1 MSRLAQIFHL
11 EIKVIW
17 RFMKETFDFR
27 HKLVVIAIEGAI
39 LVTALGFEE
48 LFERHALDVYRYISR
63 RHIGNDSQDLTSDV
77 FVIALQK
84 AESIPSGSELPWLYR
99 TAWNVLANAHR
110 KNDPITVDFDL
121 TEIEPDC
128 ADVVIT
134 NDQLNRSWQKLPHKD
149 REVLRL
155 VAWEGLS
162 GKELAMTLGISEGG
176 AGAALSRARA
186 NLRKVWEE
194 EN

>member
-1 MSRLAQIFHL
+1 MTDLD
-11 EIKVIW
+11 
-17 RFMKETFDFR
+17 FDQ
-27 HKLVVIAIEGAI
+27 LYN
-39 LVTALGFEE
+39 
-48 LFERHALDVYRYISR
+48 RHALEVYRYIAR
-63 RHIGNDSQDLTSDV
+63 RHIGNDAQDLTGDV
-77 FVIALQK
+77 FLIAFQK
-84 AESIPSGSELPWLYR
+84 LNSIPAGSELPWLYR

-110 KNDPITVDFDL
+110 KNDPIPANFDL

-134 NDQLNRSWQKLPHKD
+134 NDQLNRSWQKLPQKD

-162 GKELAMTLGISEGG
+162 GKELASVLGISEGG

-186 NLRKVWEE
+186 NLRKAWEE
-194 EN
+194 ES

>member
-1 MSRLAQIFHL
+1 MSQIAQIFHL
-11 EIKVIW
+11 DIKVIW
-17 RFMKETFDFR
+17 WFMKETFEFR
-27 HKLVVIAIEGAI
+27 HKLVAIAIEGAI
-39 LVTALGFEE
+39 SVTALGFEE

-134 NDQLNRSWQKLPHKD
+134 NDQLNRSWQKLPQKD

-155 VAWEGLS
+155 AAWEGIS

>member
-1 MSRLAQIFHL
+1 VSELD
-11 EIKVIW
+11 
-17 RFMKETFDFR
+17 FDQ
-27 HKLVVIAIEGAI
+27 LYD
-39 LVTALGFEE
+39 
-48 LFERHALDVYRYISR
+48 RHALEVYRYISR
-63 RHIGNDSQDLTSDV
+63 RHIGNDAQDLTGDV
-77 FVIALQK
+77 FLIAFQK
-84 AESIPSGSELPWLYR
+84 LNSIPAGSELPWLYR

-110 KNDPITVDFDL
+110 KNEPIPANFDL

-162 GKELAMTLGISEGG
+162 GKELATTLGISEGG

-186 NLRKVWEE
+186 NLRKAWVEE
-194 EN
+194 S

>member
-1 MSRLAQIFHL
+1 MSELD
-11 EIKVIW
+11 
-17 RFMKETFDFR
+17 FDQ
-27 HKLVVIAIEGAI
+27 LYD
-39 LVTALGFEE
+39 
-48 LFERHALDVYRYISR
+48 RHALEVYRYISR
-63 RHIGNDSQDLTSDV
+63 RHIGNDAQDLTGDV
-77 FVIALQK
+77 FLIAFQK
-84 AESIPSGSELPWLYR
+84 LNSIPAGSELPWLYR

-110 KNDPITVDFDL
+110 KNEPIPANFDL
-121 TEIEPDC
+121 TEIESDC

-162 GKELAMTLGISEGG
+162 GKELATTLGISEGG

-186 NLRKVWEE
+186 NLRKAWEE
-194 EN
+194 ES

>member
-1 MSRLAQIFHL
+1 MTDLDFDQLYDRHVL
-11 EIKVIW
+11 E
-17 RFMKETFDFR
+17 
-27 HKLVVIAIEGAI
+27 
-39 LVTALGFEE
+39 
-48 LFERHALDVYRYISR
+48 VYRYIAR
-63 RHIGNDSQDLTSDV
+63 RHIGNDAQDLTGDV
-77 FVIALQK
+77 FLIAFQK
-84 AESIPSGSELPWLYR
+84 LNSIPAGSELPWLYR

-110 KNDPITVDFDL
+110 KNDPIPANFDL

-134 NDQLNRSWQKLPHKD
+134 NDQLNRSWQKLPQKD

-162 GKELAMTLGISEGG
+162 GKELASVLGISEGG

-186 NLRKVWEE
+186 NLRKAWEE

>member
-1 MSRLAQIFHL
+1 MTDLDFDQLYDRHVL
-11 EIKVIW
+11 E
-17 RFMKETFDFR
+17 
-27 HKLVVIAIEGAI
+27 
-39 LVTALGFEE
+39 
-48 LFERHALDVYRYISR
+48 VYRYIAR
-63 RHIGNDSQDLTSDV
+63 RHIGNDAQDLTGDV
-77 FVIALQK
+77 FLIAFQK
-84 AESIPSGSELPWLYR
+84 LNSIPAGSELPWLYR

-110 KNDPITVDFDL
+110 KNEPIPANFDL

-134 NDQLNRSWQKLPHKD
+134 NDQLNRSWQKLPQKD

-162 GKELAMTLGISEGG
+162 GKELAATLGISEGG

-186 NLRKVWEE
+186 NLRKAWEE
-194 EN
+194 ES

>member
-1 MSRLAQIFHL
+1 MTDLDFDQLYDRHVL
-11 EIKVIW
+11 E
-17 RFMKETFDFR
+17 
-27 HKLVVIAIEGAI
+27 
-39 LVTALGFEE
+39 
-48 LFERHALDVYRYISR
+48 VYRYIAR
-63 RHIGNDSQDLTSDV
+63 RHIGNDAQDLTGDV
-77 FVIALQK
+77 FLIAFQK
-84 AESIPSGSELPWLYR
+84 LNSIPAGSELPWLYR

-110 KNDPITVDFDL
+110 KNDPIPANFDL

-134 NDQLNRSWQKLPHKD
+134 NDQLNRSWQKLPQKD

-162 GKELAMTLGISEGG
+162 GKELATTLGISEGG

-194 EN
+194 ES

>member
-1 MSRLAQIFHL
+1 MTDLDFDQLYDRHVL
-11 EIKVIW
+11 E
-17 RFMKETFDFR
+17 
-27 HKLVVIAIEGAI
+27 
-39 LVTALGFEE
+39 
-48 LFERHALDVYRYISR
+48 VYRYIAR
-63 RHIGNDSQDLTSDV
+63 RHIGNDAQDLTGDV
-77 FVIALQK
+77 FLIAFQK
-84 AESIPSGSELPWLYR
+84 LNSIPAGSELPWLYR

-110 KNDPITVDFDL
+110 KNDPIPANFDL

-134 NDQLNRSWQKLPHKD
+134 NDQLNRSWQKLPQKD

-162 GKELAMTLGISEGG
+162 GNELASVLGISEGG

-186 NLRKVWEE
+186 NLRKAWEE
-194 EN
+194 ES

>member
-1 MSRLAQIFHL
+1 MSELD
-11 EIKVIW
+11 
-17 RFMKETFDFR
+17 FDQ
-27 HKLVVIAIEGAI
+27 LYD
-39 LVTALGFEE
+39 
-48 LFERHALDVYRYISR
+48 RHALEVYRYISR
-63 RHIGNDSQDLTSDV
+63 RHIGNDAQDLTGDV
-77 FVIALQK
+77 FLIAFQK
-84 AESIPSGSELPWLYR
+84 LNSIPAGSELPWLYR

-110 KNDPITVDFDL
+110 KNDPIPANFDL

-134 NDQLNRSWQKLPHKD
+134 NDQLNRSWQKLPQKD

-162 GKELAMTLGISEGG
+162 GKELASVLGISEGG

-186 NLRKVWEE
+186 NLRKAWEE
-194 EN
+194 ES

>member
-1 MSRLAQIFHL
+1 MSRIAQIFHL
-11 EIKVIW
+11 DIKDIW
-17 RFMKETFDFR
+17 WVMKETFEFR

-39 LVTALGFEE
+39 SVTALGFEE

-77 FVIALQK
+77 FIVALQK

-110 KNDPITVDFDL
+110 KNDPIPAQFDL

-134 NDQLNRSWQKLPHKD
+134 NDQLSRSWQKLPQKD

-155 VAWEGLS
+155 AAWEGLS
-162 GKELAMTLGISEGG
+162 GKELATTLGISEGG

-186 NLRKVWEE
+186 NLRKAWEE

>member
-1 MSRLAQIFHL
+1 
-11 EIKVIW
+11 
-17 RFMKETFDFR
+17 
-27 HKLVVIAIEGAI
+27 
-39 LVTALGFEE
+39 VTALGFEE

-84 AESIPSGSELPWLYR
+84 TESIPSGSELPWLYR

-110 KNDPITVDFDL
+110 KNDPIPAQFDL

-134 NDQLNRSWQKLPHKD
+134 NDQLNRSWQKLPQKD

-155 VAWEGLS
+155 AAWEGLS
-162 GKELAMTLGISEGG
+162 GKELATTLGISEGG

-186 NLRKVWEE
+186 NLRKAWEE
-194 EN
+194 ES

>member
-1 MSRLAQIFHL
+1 MTDLDFDQLYDRHVL
-11 EIKVIW
+11 EVFK
-17 RFMKETFDFR
+17 
-27 HKLVVIAIEGAI
+27 
-39 LVTALGFEE
+39 
-48 LFERHALDVYRYISR
+48 YISR
-63 RHIGNDSQDLTSDV
+63 RHIGNDAQDLTGDV
-77 FVIALQK
+77 FLIAFQK
-84 AESIPSGSELPWLYR
+84 LNSIPAGSELPWLYR

-110 KNDPITVDFDL
+110 KNDPIPANFDL

-134 NDQLNRSWQKLPHKD
+134 NDQLNRSWQKLPQKD

-162 GKELAMTLGISEGG
+162 GKELASVLGISEGG

-186 NLRKVWEE
+186 NLRKAWEE
-194 EN
+194 ES

>member
-1 MSRLAQIFHL
+1 MSNLDFDQLYDRHVL
-11 EIKVIW
+11 E
-17 RFMKETFDFR
+17 
-27 HKLVVIAIEGAI
+27 
-39 LVTALGFEE
+39 
-48 LFERHALDVYRYISR
+48 VYRYIAR
-63 RHIGNDSQDLTSDV
+63 RHIGNDAQDLTGDV
-77 FVIALQK
+77 FLIAFQK
-84 AESIPSGSELPWLYR
+84 LNSIPAGSELPWLYR

-110 KNDPITVDFDL
+110 KNDPIPANFDL

-134 NDQLNRSWQKLPHKD
+134 NDQLNRSWQKLPQKD

-162 GKELAMTLGISEGG
+162 GKELASVLGISEGG

-186 NLRKVWEE
+186 NLRKAWEE
-194 EN
+194 EG

>member
-1 MSRLAQIFHL
+1 MTDLDFDQLYDRHVL
-11 EIKVIW
+11 E
-17 RFMKETFDFR
+17 
-27 HKLVVIAIEGAI
+27 
-39 LVTALGFEE
+39 
-48 LFERHALDVYRYISR
+48 VYRYIAR
-63 RHIGNDSQDLTSDV
+63 RHIGNDAQDLTSDV
-77 FVIALQK
+77 FLIAFQK
-84 AESIPSGSELPWLYR
+84 LNSIPAGSELPWLYR

-110 KNDPITVDFDL
+110 KNDPIPANFDL

-134 NDQLNRSWQKLPHKD
+134 NDQLNRSWQKLPQKD

-162 GKELAMTLGISEGG
+162 GKELASVLGISEGG

-186 NLRKVWEE
+186 NLRKAWEE
-194 EN
+194 ES

>member
-1 MSRLAQIFHL
+1 MTDLDFDQLYDRHVL
-11 EIKVIW
+11 E
-17 RFMKETFDFR
+17 
-27 HKLVVIAIEGAI
+27 
-39 LVTALGFEE
+39 
-48 LFERHALDVYRYISR
+48 VYRYIAR
-63 RHIGNDSQDLTSDV
+63 RHIGNDAQDLTGDV
-77 FVIALQK
+77 FLIAFQK
-84 AESIPSGSELPWLYR
+84 LNSIPAGSELPWLYR

-110 KNDPITVDFDL
+110 KNEPIPANFDL

-134 NDQLNRSWQKLPHKD
+134 NDQLNRSWQRLPQKD

-162 GKELAMTLGISEGG
+162 GKELASVLGISEGG

-186 NLRKVWEE
+186 NLRKAWEE
-194 EN
+194 ES

>member
-1 MSRLAQIFHL
+1 MTDLDFDQLYDRHVL
-11 EIKVIW
+11 E
-17 RFMKETFDFR
+17 
-27 HKLVVIAIEGAI
+27 
-39 LVTALGFEE
+39 
-48 LFERHALDVYRYISR
+48 VYRYIAR
-63 RHIGNDSQDLTSDV
+63 RHIGNDAQDLTGDV
-77 FVIALQK
+77 FLIAFQK
-84 AESIPSGSELPWLYR
+84 LNSIPAGSELPWLYR

-110 KNDPITVDFDL
+110 KNDPIPANFDL

-134 NDQLNRSWQKLPHKD
+134 NDQLNRSWQKLPQKD

-162 GKELAMTLGISEGG
+162 GKELATTLGISEGG

-186 NLRKVWEE
+186 NLRKAWEE
-194 EN
+194 ES

>member
-1 MSRLAQIFHL
+1 MTDLDFDQLYDRHVL
-11 EIKVIW
+11 E
-17 RFMKETFDFR
+17 
-27 HKLVVIAIEGAI
+27 
-39 LVTALGFEE
+39 
-48 LFERHALDVYRYISR
+48 VYRYISR
-63 RHIGNDSQDLTSDV
+63 RHIGNDAQDLTGDV
-77 FVIALQK
+77 FLIAFQK
-84 AESIPSGSELPWLYR
+84 LNSIPAGSELPWLYR

-110 KNDPITVDFDL
+110 KNDPIPANFDL

-134 NDQLNRSWQKLPHKD
+134 NDQLNRSWQKLPQKD

-162 GKELAMTLGISEGG
+162 GKELASVLGISEGG

-186 NLRKVWEE
+186 NLRKAWEE
-194 EN
+194 ES

>member
-1 MSRLAQIFHL
+1 MTDLD
-11 EIKVIW
+11 
-17 RFMKETFDFR
+17 FDQ
-27 HKLVVIAIEGAI
+27 LYD
-39 LVTALGFEE
+39 
-48 LFERHALDVYRYISR
+48 RHALEVYRYIAR
-63 RHIGNDSQDLTSDV
+63 RHIGNDAQDLTGDV
-77 FVIALQK
+77 FLIAFQK
-84 AESIPSGSELPWLYR
+84 LNSIPAGSELPWLYR

-110 KNDPITVDFDL
+110 KNDPIPANFDL

-134 NDQLNRSWQKLPHKD
+134 NDQLNRSWQKLPQKD

-162 GKELAMTLGISEGG
+162 GKELASVLGISEGG

-186 NLRKVWEE
+186 NLRKAWEE
-194 EN
+194 ES

>member
-1 MSRLAQIFHL
+1 MTDLDFDQLYDRHVL
-11 EIKVIW
+11 EVC
-17 RFMKETFDFR
+17 
-27 HKLVVIAIEGAI
+27 
-39 LVTALGFEE
+39 
-48 LFERHALDVYRYISR
+48 RYIAR
-63 RHIGNDSQDLTSDV
+63 RHIGNDAQDLTGDV
-77 FVIALQK
+77 FLIAFQK
-84 AESIPSGSELPWLYR
+84 LNSIPAGSELPWLYR

-110 KNDPITVDFDL
+110 KNDPIPANFDL

-134 NDQLNRSWQKLPHKD
+134 NDQLNRSWQKLPQKD

-162 GKELAMTLGISEGG
+162 GKELASVLGISEGG

-186 NLRKVWEE
+186 NLRKAWEE
-194 EN
+194 ES

>member
-1 MSRLAQIFHL
+1 VTDLDFDQLYDRHVL
-11 EIKVIW
+11 E
-17 RFMKETFDFR
+17 
-27 HKLVVIAIEGAI
+27 
-39 LVTALGFEE
+39 
-48 LFERHALDVYRYISR
+48 VYRYIAR
-63 RHIGNDSQDLTSDV
+63 RHIGNDAQDLTGDV
-77 FVIALQK
+77 FLIAFQK
-84 AESIPSGSELPWLYR
+84 LNSIPAGSELPWLYR

-110 KNDPITVDFDL
+110 KNDPIPANFDL

-134 NDQLNRSWQKLPHKD
+134 NDQLNRSWQKLPQKD

-162 GKELAMTLGISEGG
+162 GKELASVLGISEGG

-186 NLRKVWEE
+186 NLRKAWEE
-194 EN
+194 ES